1 MERATFIYMLI
12 EAIVFLVPLA
22 TLFIKVGGYKKMLDD
37 IDARTKNYT
46 EWKAKQETK
55 VSQLE
60 LQTIAQ
66 QNTLV
71 AICVCAFLNL
81 DVSMGIGTI
90 FGIYCAGNVSAKF
103 AHKDKKENENNGK

>member
-37 IDARTKNYT
+37 VDARTNSYT
-46 EWKAKQETK
+46 EWKAKTETK

-66 QNTLV
+66 QNTLESINKSLIEISTKV
-71 AICVCAFLNL
+71 GLL
-81 DVSMGIGTI
+81 LE
-90 FGIYCAGNVSAKF
+90 
-103 AHKDKKENENNGK
+103 DKIKLEK

>member
-37 IDARTKNYT
+37 VDSKVKEYP
-46 EWKAKQETK
+46 EWKAKTETK

-66 QNTLV
+66 QNTLESINKSLIEISTKV
-71 AICVCAFLNL
+71 GLL
-81 DVSMGIGTI
+81 LE
-90 FGIYCAGNVSAKF
+90 
-103 AHKDKKENENNGK
+103 DKIKLEK

>member
-37 IDARTKNYT
+37 VDARTKNYT

-60 LQTIAQ
+60 LQTISQ
-66 QNTLV
+66 QHV
-71 AICVCAFLNL
+71 L
-81 DVSMGIGTI
+81 DEINKNIVSIATKMDLLLD
-90 FGIYCAGNVSAKF
+90 
-103 AHKDKKENENNGK
+103 DKLKIR